1 MQVDPIEPKLKTSG
15 TKRLKLKYDQH
26 LSNVA
31 VKFNLRRYNLDKRT
45 MQYTYADGDQYV
57 FMDMETFEE
66 TRIEEG
72 DFTKFLKEVGPHR
85 TKYVKALRH

>member
-1 MQVDPIEPKLKTSG
+1 
-15 TKRLKLKYDQH
+15 
-26 LSNVA
+26 
-31 VKFNLRRYNLDKRT
+31 